1 MCSVESRSLPRNE
14 LDGSQQGGA
23 VVSTAISQPEG
34 PERSCR
40 DHI

>member
-23 VVSTAISQPEG
+23 VVSTAISQDLLA
-34 PERSCR
+34 ERLQC
-40 DHI
+40 